1 MKGMRMIRRF
11 SIPALSFVLC
21 CLATTSCGLV
31 EKMQLQS
38 RIDDLNKQK
47 QSVIET
53 VTRQEADVE
62 SLNNQLNLQVAEL
75 NEHQAKIHGYMLD
88 HKMAVAALTAG
99 VAGAGVALDHNN
111 SFSDDAKNI
120 GGVVATLAVFY
131 ALANLDE
138 ISDVVKTLNQADA
151 HSRTLEVAIAQ
162 TRAQIDQRSLV
173 LRASQTQQA
182 DLTAQIASL
191 QARVGQL

>member
-1 MKGMRMIRRF
+1 MIRRF

-21 CLATTSCGLV
+21 CLATTGCGLV

-38 RIDDLNKQK
+38 RIDDLSKQK
-47 QSVIET
+47 QSVVEI

-88 HKMAVAALTAG
+88 HEMAVAALTAG
-99 VAGAGVALDHNN
+99 VAGAGVALDPNN

-120 GGVVATLAVFY
+120 GGVLATLAVFY
-131 ALANLDE
+131 ALANLNE
-138 ISDVVKTLNQADA
+138 ISD
-151 HSRTLEVAIAQ
+151 
-162 TRAQIDQRSLV
+162 
-173 LRASQTQQA
+173 
-182 DLTAQIASL
+182 
-191 QARVGQL
+191 